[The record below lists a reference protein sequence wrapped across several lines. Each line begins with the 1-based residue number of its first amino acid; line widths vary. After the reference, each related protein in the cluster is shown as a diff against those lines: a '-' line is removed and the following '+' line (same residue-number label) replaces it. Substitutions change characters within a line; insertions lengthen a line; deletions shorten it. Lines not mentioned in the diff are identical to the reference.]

1 MNAFRSLLVLMI
13 VSIVIYTLI
22 ASVNHGWN
30 LFPLFFGDMV
40 AMTWSGQFNLDFT
53 CFLVLSGLWITWR
66 HQFSPSGLALGLVAT
81 VGGIMV
87 VAPYLLFATFQ
98 ANGDMGVL
106 LLGKKR
112 VAQ

>member
-13 VSIVIYTLI
+13 VSIIAYTLI
-22 ASVNHGWN
+22 AGVNQGWN
-30 LFPLFFGDMV
+30 LFSLFFGDIA

-53 CFLVLSGLWITWR
+53 YFLVLTGLWIAWR
-66 HQFSPSGLALGLVAT
+66 HQFSLDGLALGLIAIFSGT
-81 VGGIMV
+81 IV

-98 ANGDMGVL
+98 ANGDMDVL

-112 VAQ
+112 MAQ